1 MGTYPMVYKLL
12 LCVFYQTSG
21 WVGNVIPHTFMRD
34 AIQNNEMV
42 LVPMQYAWQCGFAKH
57 LQRNPS

>member
-21 WVGNVIPHTFMRD
+21 WIGNVIPHTFMRD
-34 AIQNNEMV
+34 AIQDNEMV
-42 LVPMQYAWQCGFAKH
+42 LVPM
-57 LQRNPS
+57 